1 MSIAPEQ
8 AELVLA
14 RRVRVELERARWEL
28 VPRQQEALLT
38 VLVLLSLIE
47 LERASLERARKEQF
61 DLEPELRKPE
71 LASLARG

>member
-1 MSIAPEQ
+1 VSIAPEQ

-28 VPRQQEALLT
+28 VPRQQVVLLT